1 VPQIMQGLLKLRTV
15 YDLVESLADG
25 IPRER

>member
-1 VPQIMQGLLKLRTV
+1 MQGLLKLRTV

-25 IPRER
+25 IPREC